1 MKCPDCKSK
10 LQQVNC
16 KGIII
21 DECIKCKGK
30 WFDRDEL
37 RKAKDRT
44 DDDLRWLDFDP
55 FGEDAEQLSVAAE
68 GKVCPKCSK
77 KMLSLK
83 YIDSKVIIDKCIC
96 CKGIWL
102 DPGEFAKI
110 IRYLENK
117 VCAKTEAEYLKDTF
131 KQFTEVFTGP
141 EGLISEVKDF
151 LAVLYLLELR
161 IAVEHP
167 HLAKASLR
175 IYQSTPFQ

>member
-1 MKCPDCKSK
+1 MKCPDCKSE
-10 LQQVNC
+10 LQPYDC

-21 DECIKCKGK
+21 NECIKCKGK

-37 RKAKDRT
+37 RRAKDRA

-55 FGEDAEQLSVAAE
+55 FGEDAEQLSVASE
-68 GKVCPKCSK
+68 GKVCPKCLK
-77 KMLSLK
+77 NMLSLK
-83 YIDSKVIIDKCIC
+83 YVDSKVIIDKCTS

-117 VCAKTEAEYLKDTF
+117 VCTETATEYVKDTF
-131 KQFTEVFTGP
+131 KQFIKVFTDQKGM
-141 EGLISEVKDF
+141 ISEVKDF
-151 LAVLYLLELR
+151 LVVLHLLELR

-167 HLAKASLR
+167 NLAKASKQ
-175 IYQSTPFQ
+175 IYKSTPFQ